1 MQIIM
6 KLWQNFWSGDYRFW
20 KIFFLKLFSFVYWTF
35 SLKKKP
41 STKSAFYHERKM
53 VSKICCT
60 KNVLYW
66 WFLVWLRKM
75 VSLWLK
81 ATECTSLYGKNMKKD
96 QLTLCSIPLVRHL
109 NERII
114 KRIYLYGDV
123 IICDVWNTSH
133 SEISY
138 IKSHFACKLL

>member
-1 MQIIM
+1 MVFGVI
-6 KLWQNFWSGDYRFW
+6 KKNG
-20 KIFFLKLFSFVYWTF
+20 K
-35 SLKKKP
+35 SLVESHGMHQFIRQKCKK
-41 STKSAFYHERKM
+41 E
-53 VSKICCT
+53 
-60 KNVLYW
+60 
-66 WFLVWLRKM
+66 
-75 VSLWLK
+75 
-81 ATECTSLYGKNMKKD
+81 